1 MEHRRVGR
9 SGGALAPPTTAS
21 FGVVID
27 QQLMCLRMG
36 FPLPRSQTRF
46 LIFPYMHLPKIG
58 VSGTGFIATGLVHL
72 LERSPDFLISKVLTR
87 RPLDSVDS
95 VDRTY
100 LTHSIEEMV
109 DASDIV
115 FECSGDAIHA
125 TDVVLQATES
135 GKRVVTINSEF
146 HVTTG
151 SYFAQRGDYVTEA
164 DGDQPGCLA
173 RLKLEIEGM
182 GFEPQAYVN
191 LKGFLNPNPTYRD
204 MAFWSEK
211 QELAL
216 DQVVSFTDGTKLQI
230 EQALVAN
237 GLGATIACEGMI
249 GSTVDSLSDLD
260 YLVDASNRVDMPVS
274 DYTLCKG
281 APPGVLIVAKN
292 PEADRRPGYLP
303 FSRLMTTEGS
313 GFVLLRPFHLCH
325 LEALNTIRKVVQ
337 GEPEL
342 LTNSA
347 APRIGV
353 GAVAKNP
360 MKAGAVIKKG
370 AGGFDVRGQAVHMAD
385 HPDAVPICLLK
396 DTVLV
401 RDVEPGEV
409 VRFEHVALADTAAL
423 RLYRKIR
430 RSVKESRQV
439 LSNHFCCFGLADFF
453 SATPMQFLSLI

>member
-1 MEHRRVGR
+1 
-9 SGGALAPPTTAS
+9 
-21 FGVVID
+21 
-27 QQLMCLRMG
+27 
-36 FPLPRSQTRF
+36 
-46 LIFPYMHLPKIG
+46 MHPPKIG

-87 RPLDSVDS
+87 RPLGSVDS
-95 VDRTY
+95 IAPCY
-100 LTHSIEEMV
+100 LTNSIDEMV
-109 DASDIV
+109 DGSDIV

-125 TDVVLQATES
+125 TDVVLRATEV

-151 SYFAQRGDYVTEA
+151 SFFAQRGDYVTEA

-191 LKGFLNPNPTYRD
+191 LKGFLNPNPTHRD
-204 MAFWSEK
+204 MTYWSEK

-260 YLVDASNRVDMPVS
+260 YLVDASNRADMPVS
-274 DYTLCKG
+274 DYALCKG
-281 APPGVLIVAKN
+281 APPGVLIVARN

-303 FSRLMTTEGS
+303 FARLLTTEGS

-325 LEALNTIRKVVQ
+325 LEALNTIRKVAQ

-342 LTNSA
+342 LNNSS

-370 AGGFDVRGQAVHMAD
+370 AGGFDVRGQAVHMVD

-396 DTVLV
+396 NTAVV

-430 RSVKESRQV
+430 RSVQEKRQMM
-439 LSNHFCCFGLADFF
+439 SSHFCCVGLADWFT
-453 SATPMQFLSLI
+453 STPMQMLSLV

>member
-1 MEHRRVGR
+1 MFAV
-9 SGGALAPPTTAS
+9 SPIFSTNM
-21 FGVVID
+21 
-27 QQLMCLRMG
+27 Q
-36 FPLPRSQTRF
+36 PL
-46 LIFPYMHLPKIG
+46 KIG

-72 LERSPDFLISKVLTR
+72 LVRSPDFLVSKVLTR

-95 VDRTY
+95 VDAEY
-100 LTHSIEEMV
+100 LTHSIDEMV
-109 DASDIV
+109 DGSDIV

-125 TDVVLQATES
+125 TEVILRATEA

-191 LKGFLNPNPTYRD
+191 LKGFLNPNPTRSD
-204 MAFWSEK
+204 MAYWSEK

-237 GLGATIACEGMI
+237 GLGATLAQEGMI
-249 GSTVDSLSDLD
+249 GSTVDNLSDLD
-260 YLVDASNRVDMPVS
+260 YLVDASNRVDMAVS

-281 APPGVLIVAKN
+281 APPGVLIVARN

-325 LEALNTIRKVVQ
+325 LEALNTIRKVAQ

-342 LTNSA
+342 LNNSR

-353 GAVAKNP
+353 GAVAKKP
-360 MKAGAVIKKG
+360 LKAGEVIKKG
-370 AGGFDVRGQAVHMAD
+370 AGGFDVRGHAVHMID
-385 HPDAVPICLLK
+385 HPEAVPICLLK
-396 DTVLV
+396 ETVLV

-423 RLYRKIR
+423 RLYRKIKR
-430 RSVKESRQV
+430 TVQDKRSM
-439 LSNHFCCFGLADFF
+439 LSKNFCCFGLADIFG
-453 SATPMQFLSLI
+453 STPWQLLSLV

>member
-1 MEHRRVGR
+1 
-9 SGGALAPPTTAS
+9 
-21 FGVVID
+21 
-27 QQLMCLRMG
+27 
-36 FPLPRSQTRF
+36 
-46 LIFPYMHLPKIG
+46 MHLQKIG

-72 LERSPDFLISKVLTR
+72 LERSPDFMVSKVLTR
-87 RPLDSVDS
+87 RQLDSVDS
-95 VDRTY
+95 VAAEY
-100 LTHSIEEMV
+100 LTNSIDEMV
-109 DASDIV
+109 DGADIV

-125 TDVVLQATES
+125 TDVILRATEA

-191 LKGFLNPNPTYRD
+191 LKGFLNPNPTHRD
-204 MAFWSEK
+204 MTYWSEK

-237 GLGATIACEGMI
+237 GLGATIAREGMI

-260 YLVDASNRVDMPVS
+260 YLVDASNFADMPVS
-274 DYTLCKG
+274 DYALCKG
-281 APPGVLIVAKN
+281 APPGVLIVARN

-303 FSRLMTTEGS
+303 FSRLLTTEGS

-325 LEALNTIRKVVQ
+325 LEALNTIRKVAQ
-337 GEPEL
+337 GAPEL
-342 LTNSA
+342 LTNSK

-353 GAVAKNP
+353 GAVAKSP
-360 MKAGAVIKKG
+360 LKAGAVIKKG
-370 AGGFDVRGQAVHMAD
+370 AGGFDVRGHAVHMVD
-385 HPDAVPICLLK
+385 HPEAVPICLLK
-396 DTVLV
+396 ETVLV

-423 RLYRKIR
+423 RLYRKIK
-430 RSVKESRQV
+430 RSVAEKRTV
-439 LSNHFCCFGLADFF
+439 LSKNFCCLGLADFF
-453 SATPMQFLSLI
+453 GSTPMQLLSLV